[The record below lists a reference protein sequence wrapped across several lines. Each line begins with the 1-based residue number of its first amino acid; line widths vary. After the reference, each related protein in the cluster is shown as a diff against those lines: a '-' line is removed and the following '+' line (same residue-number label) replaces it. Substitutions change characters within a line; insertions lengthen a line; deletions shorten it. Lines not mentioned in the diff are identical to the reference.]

1 MTELALVPTTCSY
14 DVTGP
19 ADAPLVAALGGIS
32 ASRNVARWWG
42 RDVVGSGA
50 AIDTRRLRV
59 LGVDYV
65 DGGVRAD
72 GRPAWSVTT
81 HDQADAI
88 AATLDELEVA
98 RVRTIVGASYGGM
111 VALAFAE
118 RYPERVGQLIVI
130 SAPARAHPMS
140 TALRAIQR
148 RIVELGLETGR
159 EHEAVTL
166 ARALAMTTYRSA
178 AEFAAR
184 FADPFDAESYVIEHG
199 TRFAERFTPSRF
211 LALSLSCDLH
221 HVDPVR
227 ISTPALFIAADGDTI
242 VPRAQMEALAAEWG
256 GPCRLVHV
264 PARTGHDAF
273 LAESTL
279 IRPLIAR
286 ALATSVLS

>member
-1 MTELALVPTTCSY
+1 MTELALVPTTCTY
-14 DVTGP
+14 AVTGR
-19 ADAPLVAALGGIS
+19 ADAPLVVALGGIS

-42 RDVVGSGA
+42 RDIVGHDA

-65 DGGVRAD
+65 NGGTGIDGKPGWA
-72 GRPAWSVTT
+72 VTT

-98 RVRTIVGASYGGM
+98 RVQTIVGASYGGM
-111 VALAFAE
+111 VALAVAE
-118 RYPERVGQLIVI
+118 RYPERVGQLVVI

-140 TALRAIQR
+140 TALRAVQR
-148 RIVELGLETGR
+148 RIVELGLETAR
-159 EHEAVTL
+159 EHEALAL

-184 FADPFDAESYVIEHG
+184 FADPFEAEAYVIEQG
-199 TRFAERFTPSRF
+199 TRFADRFTPSRF

-221 HVDPVR
+221 RVEPAR
-227 ISTPALFIAADGDTI
+227 ISTPALFIAADGDTV

-279 IRPLIAR
+279 VRPLIAR